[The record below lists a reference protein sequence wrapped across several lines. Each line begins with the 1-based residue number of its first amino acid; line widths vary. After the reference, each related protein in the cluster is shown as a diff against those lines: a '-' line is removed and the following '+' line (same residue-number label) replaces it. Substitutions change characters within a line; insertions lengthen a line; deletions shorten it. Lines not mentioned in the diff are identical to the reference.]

1 MGLDGQGDLQAGSAF
16 DTLLSSF
23 SSLTQGD
30 FLIML
35 AAFAYTFHCIRLG
48 RYAKETSA
56 IKLAACKATTETAL
70 SLALVLG
77 LVAYAGSAGDPSGGI
92 LSYASEEGRDITNF
106 VTSMSEGISSGRV
119 SQSMIRPAIGA
130 VLWTGWVTCA
140 YTIYAQS
147 FGQSRVNPTD
157 ANLIYTVQ
165 PIFTAIFAWGLLG
178 ETLGPAGYLG
188 GALIGTAVYLVAVSD
203 ENDEEMHD
211 DEISGA
217 SEGNLDESKILV
229 DVNSSV

>member
-1 MGLDGQGDLQAGSAF
+1 MGLDGQGDMQAGSAIS
-16 DTLLSSF
+16 TLVSSF

-56 IKLAACKATTETAL
+56 LKLAACKATTETTL

-77 LVAYAGSAGDPSGGI
+77 LVAYGGSAVDPGGI
-92 LSYASEEGRDITNF
+92 LSYAAKEGNDISNF
-106 VTSMSEGISSGRV
+106 VTSMSEGLSSGSV
-119 SQSMIRPAIGA
+119 SQSMLLPALGS

-147 FGQSRVNPTD
+147 FGQSRVSPTD
-157 ANLIYTVQ
+157 ANLIYTIQ
-165 PIFTAIFAWGLLG
+165 PVFTAIFAWGLLG

-188 GALIGTAVYLVAVSD
+188 GALIGTAVYLVAVSEESGGETDDD
-203 ENDEEMHD
+203 END
-211 DEISGA
+211 GV
-217 SEGNLDESKILV
+217 SEGAIEGEKLLL
-229 DVNSSV
+229 DVNSSQ

>member
-1 MGLDGQGDLQAGSAF
+1 MGLDGQGNLQAGSAV
-16 DTLLSSF
+16 DTLVSSF

-77 LVAYAGSAGDPSGGI
+77 LVAYAGSAVDPSGGI
-92 LSYASEEGRDITNF
+92 LSHAAEEGEDISNF
-106 VTSMSEGISSGRV
+106 VTSMSEAISSGSV
-119 SQSMIRPAIGA
+119 SQSMLRPAIGA

-165 PIFTAIFAWGLLG
+165 PIFTAIFAWVLLG

-188 GALIGTAVYLVAVSD
+188 GALIGSAVYLVAISE

-211 DEISGA
+211 DKINGVG
-217 SEGNLDESKILV
+217 EGEILV
-229 DVNSSV
+229 DLNSSI